1 MNIKD
6 KTYYIKYYDNYDKD
20 RESYNIWYIDNEYA
34 YIVAT
39 KYKNDVRAKNKHNT
53 RWGSL
58 KRLKGYLR
66 DINYKNIEEITEGD
80 VFLELL

>member
-6 KTYYIKYYDNYDKD
+6 KTYYIKYYDKD

-34 YIVAT
+34 YIVAS

-66 DINYKNIEEITEGD
+66 DINYKNIEELSKAD

>member
-6 KTYYIKYYDNYDKD
+6 KTYYIKYYDKD

-66 DINYKNIEEITEGD
+66 DINYKNIEELSKAD